1 MTCQFILMLTRHDRT
16 VPEARA
22 VVEEALATGV
32 RHMGFKDV
40 GLPASELAG
49 LVEAIRSAH
58 GTVYLEVVSLD
69 EPSELASAQL
79 AVNLGVDHLLG
90 GTRPELVLPIISGRA
105 IFYWPFAGRVVGHPS
120 RLEGSCE
127 EIVMSARM
135 LAALNGVHGLDLLAY
150 RFAGDAKALI
160 KDVVQS
166 VTKPVLIA
174 GSIDTPERVTSLVE
188 QGAAAFTVGTAVF
201 DRAFAPGTSELAGQI
216 EAIQKALQ
224 TEVPVSAITGTEHGR
239 RFAH

>member
-1 MTCQFILMLTRHDRT
+1 MTCQFILMLTRDDRT

-32 RHMGFKDV
+32 RHIGFKDV
-40 GLPASELAG
+40 GLPPSELAG

-58 GTVYLEVVSLD
+58 GTVYLEMVSLD

-79 AVNLGVDHLLG
+79 AVNLAVDHLLG

-105 IFYWPFAGRVVGHPS
+105 ISYWPFAGRIVGHPS
-120 RLEGSCE
+120 SLEGSLE

-135 LAALNGVHGLDLLAY
+135 LAAVDGVHGLDLLAY

-160 KDVVQS
+160 KDVVAS

-174 GSIDTPERVTSLVE
+174 GSIDSPERIASVVE
-188 QGAAAFTVGTAVF
+188 AGAVAFTVGTAVF
-201 DRAFAPGTSELAGQI
+201 DRAFAPDTSGLAGQI
-216 EAIQKALQ
+216 EPIQKAIDAA
-224 TEVPVSAITGTEHGR
+224 PASP
-239 RFAH
+239 